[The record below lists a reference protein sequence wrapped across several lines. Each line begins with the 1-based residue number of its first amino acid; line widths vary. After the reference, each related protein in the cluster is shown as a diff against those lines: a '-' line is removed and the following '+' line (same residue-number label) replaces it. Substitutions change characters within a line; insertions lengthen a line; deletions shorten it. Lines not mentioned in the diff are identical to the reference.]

1 MPHTKKTSGVER
13 RVFERFPFRQNV
25 KIQFFDF
32 GTFEFS
38 SVDISAGG
46 IALRSH
52 INFPADT
59 LCKVEINIP
68 ITKGMLSFEENA
80 ELKHTIFR
88 SGEDGFILGL
98 HFTEIE
104 PSLQTAIVCLMRGNK
119 DKNNNVLDSIARL
132 GRHDT
137 Q

>member
-1 MPHTKKTSGVER
+1 MSKNNKTSGVER
-13 RVFERFPFRQNV
+13 RAFERFPFRQNI

-32 GTFEFS
+32 GAFEFS
-38 SVDISAGG
+38 AVDISAGG

-52 INFPADT
+52 INFPADI
-59 LCKVEINIP
+59 LCKLEINIP
-68 ITKGMLSFEENA
+68 ITRGALSFEENA

-88 SGEDGFILGL
+88 NSEDGFILGL

-119 DKNNNVLDSIARL
+119 DKNNDVLDSIARL